1 MYFFKQLLP
10 VMHGGYRSLIR
21 CCYTAVVL
29 NVSLYPHLHILL
41 RLNGL
46 SL

>member
-1 MYFFKQLLP
+1 MYLFKQLLP
-10 VMHGGYRSLIR
+10 VMHGGYRSLIC

-29 NVSLYPHLHILL
+29 NVSLCPYLHILL
-41 RLNGL
+41 RLNGS